1 MAFTFQKC
9 IIKLTAKIPDK
20 VAIASFALAVL
31 CAAKYKGQILFVLH
45 SLWWSWNLVR
55 IKCLVVTF

>member
-9 IIKLTAKIPDK
+9 IIKLTAKLPEK

-31 CAAKYKGQILFVLH
+31 CAAKHKGQILFVLH

-55 IKCLVVTF
+55 IKCLAMTF